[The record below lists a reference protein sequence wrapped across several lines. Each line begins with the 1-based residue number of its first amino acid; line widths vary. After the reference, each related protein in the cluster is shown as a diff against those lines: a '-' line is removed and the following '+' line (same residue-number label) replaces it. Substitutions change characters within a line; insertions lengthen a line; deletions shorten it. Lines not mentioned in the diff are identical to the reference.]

1 LSVSSRSFKISL
13 GLVLS
18 LIGSLFVTNPASAV
32 PQVNLTYSATSST
45 ADGFNVPLYA
55 PLQSPYSVCTSS
67 VGSSTAGSAAS
78 DGLTMLFVT
87 GLSEGQMAS
96 VTVNYV
102 CQQPETTNIQ
112 VVFSGSALRAALTP
126 AFGAGS
132 QTDGS
137 LQVPLLNYDS
147 SFTWSASSDSG
158 SAQIVNE
165 VVYVTGLSPDTEATV
180 TVSTV
185 QSGYAPGSSSISVR
199 TLQAASDPTFS
210 PVTSVADGFT
220 VDITNRDGSFSYSVT
235 SSLGAATL
243 NISTGR
249 ISVSGLLPGQSATV
263 TVRTFRERTADGY
276 GDVTGSAISGV
287 GRQSTF
293 SSPLNFPGVAG
304 AFSFQVTNLDSA
316 YSYSITSSSGS
327 GWIAGNTVSVA
338 GATAGAVTVTVV
350 TSRSGYQS
358 VTQTVTHLVP
368 AVPPTP
374 QFPSAFA
381 TNATTAFVTWGSV
394 EGATGYTVTTSPS
407 GPGCSATLNF
417 CTISGLTAGSS
428 YTFSIVA
435 TNSGLSS
442 AAATTGSVVMGDQ
455 LAVGG
460 SVSSATWKV
469 GSSVSAV
476 PLIIGQYSVLNYQWY
491 RCSSAVGTQ
500 VAPPSCEAIG
510 GATSSSYT
518 LSAADLGKFV
528 TAHLSAT
535 GGVGVVTKTL
545 SNGQAVLATDATGTP
560 SVDPEGK
567 PVISNIPDRQV
578 SVVGGT
584 EIVINGTGFSGVTS
598 VTVNGVAAK
607 VIKST
612 DTSIIVSIP
621 ASTTQ
626 GLVDLVVTTAKGAA
640 TAASALAYVA
650 TPIALPQPVVSI
662 KVTKSAV
669 LKPYVAKVVVLSA
682 VQKKEIE
689 TFVSANSKL
698 TSIKCVATTNGVKK
712 SSAELKLAV
721 ARAKAACAYAKT
733 LNGKLQSSVSGVQ
746 GKTTGKVSKVVKL
759 TLTN

>member
-1 LSVSSRSFKISL
+1 
-13 GLVLS
+13 
-18 LIGSLFVTNPASAV
+18 
-32 PQVNLTYSATSST
+32 
-45 ADGFNVPLYA
+45 
-55 PLQSPYSVCTSS
+55 
-67 VGSSTAGSAAS
+67 
-78 DGLTMLFVT
+78 
-87 GLSEGQMAS
+87 
-96 VTVNYV
+96 
-102 CQQPETTNIQ
+102 
-112 VVFSGSALRAALTP
+112 
-126 AFGAGS
+126 
-132 QTDGS
+132 
-137 LQVPLLNYDS
+137 
-147 SFTWSASSDSG
+147 
-158 SAQIVNE
+158 
-165 VVYVTGLSPDTEATV
+165 
-180 TVSTV
+180 
-185 QSGYAPGSSSISVR
+185 
-199 TLQAASDPTFS
+199 
-210 PVTSVADGFT
+210 
-220 VDITNRDGSFSYSVT
+220 
-235 SSLGAATL
+235 
-243 NISTGR
+243 
-249 ISVSGLLPGQSATV
+249 
-263 TVRTFRERTADGY
+263 
-276 GDVTGSAISGV
+276 
-287 GRQSTF
+287 
-293 SSPLNFPGVAG
+293 
-304 AFSFQVTNLDSA
+304 
-316 YSYSITSSSGS
+316 
-327 GWIAGNTVSVA
+327 
-338 GATAGAVTVTVV
+338 
-350 TSRSGYQS
+350 
-358 VTQTVTHLVP
+358 
-368 AVPPTP
+368 
-374 QFPSAFA
+374 
-381 TNATTAFVTWGSV
+381 
-394 EGATGYTVTTSPS
+394 
-407 GPGCSATLNF
+407 
-417 CTISGLTAGSS
+417 
-428 YTFSIVA
+428 
-435 TNSGLSS
+435 
-442 AAATTGSVVMGDQ
+442 MGDQ

-500 VAPPSCEAIG
+500 VAPPACEAIG
-510 GATSSSYT
+510 GATSSSYA

-682 VQKKEIE
+682 VQKKEIK

-698 TSIKCVATTNGVKK
+698 TSIKCAATTNGVKK